1 MQRGGDKGATLSNVK
16 ERPQVPPGASNP
28 VPTPVRPGRIANL
41 AGFGRDT
48 ALEYADELLEVVA
61 SLEEA
66 FPEKLAA
73 APADPDRR
81 GVRLADLRED
91 REIMRPGASRWLK
104 GAPDPF
110 ESWFRAPRA
119 FGGEASSDS
128 KDDTFPEI
136 TSTERHGAPTP
147 PPPPQ
152 APSGA
157 PFPSGQT
164 GDATDLLARLR
175 SGRLGAAQHMD
186 AVLARAA
193 DEPFGALVELHND
206 EARRR
211 ADRLDRRLSNG
222 EQPLPLHGLPIAIK
236 ANLCVEDHLA
246 TCASRSLA
254 NYEAPYTATVV
265 RRLVDAGAIP
275 IAMANMD
282 EFAMGSSG
290 EHSAHGATINPWSPV
305 LDGEL
310 RALAPGGSSSGTAA
324 AVSGDLAPLALGS
337 DAGGSVRQPAAFC
350 GVTGLRPTQGRLSRF
365 GLIAF
370 ASSFDV
376 IGPVARSARDLEL
389 LFGLVAGPDPRD
401 PTWVPG
407 PGECG
412 TGESRLEA
420 SGPSDNG
427 QVRRGAPGDRE
438 LPAQLGGLRIG
449 VPRRLLDEL
458 GESLEPGVAASFG
471 TCLAELQA
479 AGAVLVDVELA
490 SAETALSAYHVIS
503 CSEAASNLARIDGV
517 RFGRRV
523 EAPERKGAGRAS
535 ELVEMIRA
543 TRESGFGNEV
553 TRRILIGTLALSRD
567 GSRALYGRAREARAM
582 VARDFAIAFGQAA
595 EGVGQGASAVDL
607 IAMPTSPSVAFGLGA
622 RTADPVAMY
631 RADMLTV
638 PASLAGLPAISL
650 PGPLATTS
658 IDGRE
663 LALPAGLQLVGHR
676 GEDEKLL
683 RVAAL
688 YQSQTGHH
696 LVRAPRIGKPNG
708 AGRTS

>member
-16 ERPQVPPGASNP
+16 ERPQVPPRTSTQP
-28 VPTPVRPGRIANL
+28 PTPVRPGRIANL

-48 ALEYADELLEVVA
+48 ALEFADELVEVVT
-61 SLEEA
+61 SLEQA
-66 FPEKLAA
+66 FPEDLDAA
-73 APADPDRR
+73 TQDPGRP
-81 GVRLADLRED
+81 GVHLADLRED

-104 GAPDPF
+104 GAPDHF

-119 FGGEASSDS
+119 FGGEANSTA
-128 KDDTFPEI
+128 KDDAYPEI

-147 PPPPQ
+147 PPQPQ
-152 APSGA
+152 APSSA
-157 PFPSGQT
+157 PFPSGET
-164 GDATDLLARLR
+164 GDATDLLARLQ
-175 SGRLGAAQHMD
+175 SGRLGAAQHMQ

-193 DEPFGALVELHND
+193 DDPFCALVELHED
-206 EARRR
+206 EARKR
-211 ADRLDRRLSNG
+211 ADHMDRRLSNG
-222 EQPLPLHGLPIAIK
+222 DQPLPLHGLPIAIK

-246 TCASRSLA
+246 TCASRSLE
-254 NYEAPYTATVV
+254 NYVAPYTATVV

-305 LDGEL
+305 IDGEL

-324 AVSGDLAPLALGS
+324 AVAGDLAPLALGS

-389 LFGLVAGPDPRD
+389 LFRLVSGPDPRD

-407 PGECG
+407 PKNTDRDARGER
-412 TGESRLEA
+412 TLPTNLE
-420 SGPSDNG
+420 
-427 QVRRGAPGDRE
+427 R
-438 LPAQLGGLRIG
+438 LRIG

-458 GESLEPGVAASFG
+458 GDSLEPGVAASFA
-471 TCLAELQA
+471 TCLGELQA

-503 CSEAASNLARIDGV
+503 CSEAASNLSRIDGV

-523 EAPERKGAGRAS
+523 ETPDLHSPGQS
-535 ELVEMIRA
+535 NQLVEMIRA

-553 TRRILIGTLALSRD
+553 KRRILIGTLALSRD
-567 GSRALYGRAREARAM
+567 GSRALYGRAREARMM
-582 VARDFAIAFGQAA
+582 VERDFAVAFGDAAASQRQAA
-595 EGVGQGASAVDL
+595 PTVDL
-607 IAMPTSPSVAFGLGA
+607 IAMPTSPTVAFGLGA

-638 PASLAGLPAISL
+638 PASLAGLPAVSL
-650 PGPLATTS
+650 PGPLASTS
-658 IDGRE
+658 LDGHK
-663 LALPAGLQLVGHR
+663 LALPAALQLVGHR

-683 RVAAL
+683 RIAAL
-688 YQSQTGHH
+688 YQAQTSYH
-696 LVRAPRIGKPNG
+696 LVRPPRIASPTQ
-708 AGRTS
+708 AGQKS

>member
-1 MQRGGDKGATLSNVK
+1 MQRGGDKGATLPNVK
-16 ERPQVPPGASNP
+16 ERPQVPPGTSNP
-28 VPTPVRPGRIANL
+28 APTPVHPGRIANL

-48 ALEYADELLEVVA
+48 ALAYADELVEVVA
-61 SLEEA
+61 SLEQA
-66 FPEKLAA
+66 FPAVPSA
-73 APADPDRR
+73 APADHIRQ

-91 REIMRPGASRWLK
+91 REIMRPGAVRWLK

-119 FGGEASSDS
+119 FGGEASSTGV
-128 KDDTFPEI
+128 DDHFPEI
-136 TSTERHGAPTP
+136 TSAEPHGAPTP
-147 PPPPQ
+147 PAAPQ
-152 APSGA
+152 APSPA
-157 PFPSGQT
+157 AFPSGQA
-164 GDATDLLARLR
+164 GDATDLLARLQ
-175 SGRLGAAQHMD
+175 SGRLGAAQHME
-186 AVLARAA
+186 AVLARAEA
-193 DEPFGALVELHND
+193 DPFCALVELHD
-206 EARRR
+206 REARSS
-211 ADRLDRRLSNG
+211 AEKLDRRLSNG

-254 NYEAPYTATVV
+254 NYVAPYTATVV
-265 RRLVDAGAIP
+265 RRLIDAGAIP

-305 LDGEL
+305 TGGEL

-324 AVSGDLAPLALGS
+324 AVAGDLAPIALGS

-389 LFGLVAGPDPRD
+389 LFSLVAGPDPRD

-407 PGECG
+407 RGG
-412 TGESRLEA
+412 A
-420 SGPSDNG
+420 SSH
-427 QVRRGAPGDRE
+427 A
-438 LPAQLGGLRIG
+438 AQLPTSLARLRIG

-458 GESLEPGVAASFG
+458 GESLETGVAASFQA
-471 TCLAELQA
+471 CLEELQA
-479 AGAVLVDVELA
+479 AGVTLVDVELA
-490 SAETALSAYHVIS
+490 SAATALSAYHVIS
-503 CSEAASNLARIDGV
+503 CSEAASNLSRIDGV

-523 EAPERKGAGRAS
+523 EAADRGEPDQAS
-535 ELVEMIRA
+535 QLVEMIRA

-553 TRRILIGTLALSRD
+553 TRRVLIGTLALSRD
-567 GSRALYGRAREARAM
+567 GSRALYGRALEARSM
-582 VARDFAIAFGQAA
+582 VERDFAVAFGDPAVSGAA
-595 EGVGQGASAVDL
+595 LTTAVDL
-607 IAMPTSPSVAFGLGA
+607 IAMPTSPTVAFGLGA
-622 RTADPVAMY
+622 RTADPIAMY

-658 IDGRE
+658 LAGE
-663 LALPAGLQLVGHR
+663 QLALPAGLQLVGHR
-676 GEDEKLL
+676 GEDERLL
-683 RVAAL
+683 RIAAL
-688 YQSQTGHH
+688 YQAQTTHH
-696 LVRAPRIGKPNG
+696 LVRAPRIDGQAK
-708 AGRTS
+708 AGPRS